1 MLKYSLI
8 LILFYYVRYHVH
20 MSSIVNATQC
30 RKDLFS
36 ILDVA
41 ISTDERYIVTTK
53 KGNAVIISEEAYN
66 SLMET
71 IYLLSDPTILDD
83 IEEAERTHDEAVD
96 WRICKTDI
104 L

>member
-1 MLKYSLI
+1 
-8 LILFYYVRYHVH
+8 

-41 ISTDERYIVTTK
+41 ISTDERYSVTTK

>member
-1 MLKYSLI
+1 
-8 LILFYYVRYHVH
+8 

-36 ILDVA
+36 ILDLA
-41 ISTDERYIVTTK
+41 ISTAERYIVTTK

-66 SLMET
+66 SLLET

-96 WRICKTDI
+96 WRICKTEI

>member
-1 MLKYSLI
+1 M
-8 LILFYYVRYHVH
+8 
-20 MSSIVNATQC
+20 
-30 RKDLFS
+30 
-36 ILDVA
+36 A

>member
-1 MLKYSLI
+1 
-8 LILFYYVRYHVH
+8 

-41 ISTDERYIVTTK
+41 ISSDERYIVTTK

>member
-1 MLKYSLI
+1 
-8 LILFYYVRYHVH
+8 

>member
-1 MLKYSLI
+1 
-8 LILFYYVRYHVH
+8 

-71 IYLLSDPTILDD
+71 IYLLSDPTILDANED
-83 IEEAERTHDEAVD
+83 GNRSFLPT
-96 WRICKTDI
+96 

>member
-1 MLKYSLI
+1 
-8 LILFYYVRYHVH
+8 

-83 IEEAERTHDEAVD
+83 IEEAEYGS
-96 WRICKTDI
+96 KQ
-104 L
+104 

>member
-1 MLKYSLI
+1 
-8 LILFYYVRYHVH
+8 
-20 MSSIVNATQC
+20 MSCIVNATQC

-66 SLMET
+66 SLVET

>member
-1 MLKYSLI
+1 
-8 LILFYYVRYHVH
+8 

-36 ILDVA
+36 ILDMA

>member
-1 MLKYSLI
+1 
-8 LILFYYVRYHVH
+8 

-83 IEEAERTHDEAVD
+83 IEEAERTHDDAVD

>member
-1 MLKYSLI
+1 
-8 LILFYYVRYHVH
+8 

-66 SLMET
+66 SLVET